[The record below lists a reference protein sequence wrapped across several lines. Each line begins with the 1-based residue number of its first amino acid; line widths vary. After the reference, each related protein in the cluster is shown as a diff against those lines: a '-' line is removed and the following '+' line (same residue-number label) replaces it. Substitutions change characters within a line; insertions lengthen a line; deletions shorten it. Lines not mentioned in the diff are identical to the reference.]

1 VNKKIVINNGV
12 VSTGSGAV
20 TVSGTVMG
28 SNNTVGSPPPMPSA
42 DVPVLHDL
50 PASRPIGVITVLPEE
65 TKAVLDLFDVGRPDP
80 TIDAKTG
87 VRYYEWTVRDVPVV
101 VTRTAERANRSA
113 VVAAQNLRAHC
124 DPAMVVVVGIAAGLR
139 VDEPGYSLGDVVV
152 ATEILYY
159 DDRKLELDGDHY
171 RPHELR
177 THVAVRNAVNAFFT
191 EYGEPFRLSAATP
204 DGRGRRSRVHF
215 GKIASGEAV
224 FARGYEGALEYIRRF
239 DPKVLGVE
247 TEAGGVGQE
256 FMEHPAAEGG
266 PSGWLVVRGFSDD
279 GMGRSD
285 ADRATA
291 CKNAAAVLELLL
303 PYLQGQR

>member
-1 VNKKIVINNGV
+1 VAVINNGV
-12 VSTGSGAV
+12 LNTGNGNV
-20 TVSGTVMG
+20 TVSGAVMG
-28 SNNTVGSPPPMPSA
+28 SNNMVYSPSHAPSL
-42 DVPVLHDL
+42 DT
-50 PASRPIGVITVLPEE
+50 PAPDHKLAERPIGVITVLPEE
-65 TKAVLDLFDVGRPDP
+65 TKAVLDLFDIGRPGP

-87 VRYYEWTVRDVPVV
+87 VRYYEWTVHDVPVV

-124 DPAMVVVVGIAAGLR
+124 DPATVVLVGIAAGLR
-139 VDEPGYSLGDVVV
+139 VDEPEYSLGDVVV

-159 DDRKLELDGDHY
+159 DDRKLESDGDHY

-191 EYGEPFRLSAATP
+191 EYGEPFRLSAVTP
-204 DGRGRRSRVHF
+204 GGRGRRSRVHF

-256 FMEHPAAEGG
+256 FAEHPSSDRG
-266 PSGWLVVRGFSDD
+266 PAGWLVVRGFSDD
-279 GMGRSD
+279 GMGRD
-285 ADRATA
+285 EAHRATA
-291 CKNAAAVLELLL
+291 CKNAAAVLDLLL